1 MKRRTFIKAGVTAA
15 AIAPFGGS
23 AAGGSAPRLRAGFA
37 RADVTT
43 TSGPV
48 HDPVFVKALVLD
60 DGERRVAL
68 VSLDTICLGG
78 GIGEVADSFF
88 PALRERCRAFGVG
101 EVICGTTHS
110 HTNYSMVVG
119 PEELLRRSAGC
130 VEEAVRGLRPARIGA
145 GEAHDP
151 TWAINRSLRLRDGS
165 RWTVRQAHPC
175 PPDAQIEA
183 LEEYDDTVGVVRV
196 DAADGSALATLFFFG
211 CHPLLGYA
219 SNAASANYPGV
230 AERLVREQTGG
241 EAIFLQSCAGDVT
254 EIDYKNY
261 DRPKSCEGPGI
272 SLGLAVM
279 KAWRAI
285 KPADARLGFV
295 SAPVVFP
302 RRTDIPR
309 RIAALKAERDRLVM
323 EMDGCPLNFKA
334 FLPLY
339 MKYLVGGEYPLGYK
353 YEYEHERKLGVTQL
367 RDQDA
372 INRRNIEKYLKN
384 CERMERLSYIAAALG
399 TYAWHEEYNRKS
411 GSATVDGE
419 IAGLA
424 FGDTA
429 ILAVPVEPLSE
440 TGRKMRAL
448 SKFRHTFISG
458 YSNGYMHYGA
468 PASEYGNGRY
478 ETIECF
484 LGDGWEKVALDAV
497 ADIFSRLAGSARKAG
512 SAQ

>member
-1 MKRRTFIKAGVTAA
+1 MERRDFIRSSALLAA
-15 AIAPFGGS
+15 VPFVGKG
-23 AAGGSAPRLRAGFA
+23 ADMGETTRLKAGFA
-37 RADVTT
+37 RVDITT
-43 TSGPV
+43 TEGPV
-48 HDPVFVKALVLD
+48 HDPVFAKVLVLD
-60 DGERRVAL
+60 DGTTRVAL

-78 GIGEVADSFF
+78 GIGEIQDAFF
-88 PALRERCRAFGVG
+88 PTLREKCRAFGVG
-101 EVICGTTHS
+101 DLICGTTHS
-110 HTNYSMVVG
+110 HTNFSMICD
-119 PEELLRRSAGC
+119 PDELLARTSD
-130 VEEAVRGLRPARIGA
+130 AVRQAVAALRPAKIGA

-151 TWAINRSLRLRDGS
+151 TWAINRALKLKDGS
-165 RWTVRQAHPC
+165 RWSVRQAHPC
-175 PPDAQIEA
+175 PPDGQIEG
-183 LEEYDDTVGVVRV
+183 LEDFDDTVGVVRV
-196 DAADGSALATLFFFG
+196 DAADGSPLATLFFFG

-230 AERLVREQTGG
+230 AERIVREQTGG

-261 DRPKSCEGPGI
+261 DKPKNCEGPGV
-272 SLGLAVM
+272 SLGLAVL
-279 KAWRAI
+279 KAWRGIAT
-285 KPADARLGFV
+285 ADASLKTVRT
-295 SAPVVFP
+295 PVVFP
-302 RRTDIPR
+302 RRTDISAR
-309 RIAALKAERDRLVM
+309 VAALQAERDRLVM

-339 MKYLVGGEYPLGYK
+339 MKYQVGGEYPLGYK
-353 YEYEHERKLGVTQL
+353 YEYEHERKLGLTQL
-367 RDQDA
+367 VDQDA

-411 GSATVDGE
+411 GRTTVDGE
-419 IAGLA
+419 IAALA

-429 ILAVPVEPLSE
+429 IVALPVEPLSAV
-440 TGRKMRAL
+440 GREIRAM

-484 LGDGWEKVALDAV
+484 LGAGWEKVMTDILPGV
-497 ADIFSRLAGSARKAG
+497 FADLT
-512 SAQ
+512 